1 MDSRLGRGV
10 RRAALIV
17 GRPRRAFA
25 RSRGHADDAPVAPAH
40 HVRHGGA
47 RAEKGRAQVQAEDE
61 VPVLDGHLPDLA
73 VAAAPDVVDEDV
85 EPAESLGRHLDEPG
99 GAAFFRE
106 IPRERHGRASGLGD
120 GGRGALELG
129 AVDVAE
135 GHAGTLPR
143 QEERDLPAEPV
154 GRSRHHGHAILDARH
169 ESSTPRPRASRR
181 LLFISGQRSRHASTS
196 EDQPKAAPRQGELSP
211 DGARIGYHR
220 AHGEPRDHL
229 GDEGGGRPHA

>member
-1 MDSRLGRGV
+1 M
-10 RRAALIV
+10 
-17 GRPRRAFA
+17 
-25 RSRGHADDAPVAPAH
+25 
-40 HVRHGGA
+40 RHGGA
-47 RAEKGRAQVQAEDE
+47 RAEKSRAQVQAEDE

-106 IPRERHGRASGLGD
+106 IPRERHGRASGVGD

-143 QEERDLPAEPV
+143 QEERDLPLGEIAQAVQALHQAFELLAFIGLQSPRAFDIHPCDAGLLV
-154 GRSRHHGHAILDARH
+154 GEILKLSRHRVEYRRAFAIVPID
-169 ESSTPRPRASRR
+169 P
-181 LLFISGQRSRHASTS
+181 
-196 EDQPKAAPRQGELSP
+196 
-211 DGARIGYHR
+211 
-220 AHGEPRDHL
+220 
-229 GDEGGGRPHA
+229 